1 MLRLLIADD
10 EKVIRESLAKCL
22 NWEEIGIQVV
32 GCCADG
38 LEALDCIIDE
48 SPDIVITDIK
58 MPGLGGLELI
68 SKMQNIDREIQ
79 FIILSGYR
87 EFDLA
92 QKAMELGVRWYLL
105 KPVSEEQMM
114 TAVTD
119 AIKNS
124 LQHHS
129 VKAALEERSLL
140 QSKLLQYQPL
150 ETQPDT
156 TTGELQAEQN
166 GNELVKK
173 VKHYVQDRLDD
184 SSLSLKKI
192 ASQYAH
198 ANADYLSRLFLQQT
212 GEKFSRYLN
221 RKRVER
227 AKHLLEKDSSKVYL
241 VAEQVGLGHNPRY
254 FSQVFK
260 KYTGLT
266 PSAYTELQDNKQSA
280 APGEDERTK
289 NQK

>member
-22 NWEEIGIQVV
+22 NWEKIGIQVV

-58 MPGLGGLELI
+58 MPGLGGLDLI
-68 SKMQNIDREIQ
+68 TKMQNIDREIQ

-87 EFDLA
+87 EFDFA
-92 QKAMELGVRWYLL
+92 KKAMELGVRWYLL
-105 KPVSEEQMM
+105 KPVSEEQLMN
-114 TAVTD
+114 AVLDT
-119 AIKNS
+119 IKS
-124 LQHHS
+124 SVQRHS
-129 VKAALEERSLL
+129 AKAVLEERNEL
-140 QSKLLQYQPL
+140 QSKLRQYQPL
-150 ETQPDT
+150 EDDFSAQT
-156 TTGELQAEQN
+156 TASQTDQTGN
-166 GNELVKK
+166 DLVKK
-173 VKHYVQDRLDD
+173 VKSYVREHLDD

-198 ANADYLSRLFLQQT
+198 ANADYLSRLFIQQT
-212 GEKFSRYLN
+212 GEKFSHYLS
-221 RKRVER
+221 RKRVEK
-227 AKHLLEKDSSKVYL
+227 AKHLLEEDSSKVYL

-266 PSAYTELQDNKQSA
+266 PSAYAESQDSQVSK
-280 APGEDERTK
+280 PVL
-289 NQK
+289 